1 MEKDLYTLRW
11 ELSLNQ
17 CRLSDVASQQAEL
30 TKQWDE
36 LQLVR
41 EGIIKQMMAR
51 RGEEWTSG
59 IR

>member
-17 CRLSDVASQQAEL
+17 CHLADVASQQAEL

-51 RGEEWTSG
+51 RGEE
-59 IR
+59 